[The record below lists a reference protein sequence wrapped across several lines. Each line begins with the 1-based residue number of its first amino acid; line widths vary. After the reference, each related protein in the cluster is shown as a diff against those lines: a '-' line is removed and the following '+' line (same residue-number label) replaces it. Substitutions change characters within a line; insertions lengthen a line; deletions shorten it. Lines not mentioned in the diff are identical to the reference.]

1 MVVSVGVSLPD
12 APHDKQSME
21 VVAFEIL
28 HETRHVHLSVILV
41 NLIHTCFCYDY
52 CINQAMSG

>member
-41 NLIHTCFCYDY
+41 NLIT
-52 CINQAMSG
+52 